1 MKNRPLVRS
10 LVILA
15 AVLLAPLL
23 FDGIKELIRWN
34 TTRNYPRLT
43 DSEVRELVQIG
54 MSKDAVHEHLGDPA
68 KKNDGGRIW
77 IYLNRSPNPSDHVS
91 PGYRIQFE
99 NDLVARISFGSP
111 KPKE

>member
-77 IYLNRSPNPSDHVS
+77 IYRNRSPNPSDHVS
-91 PGYRIQFE
+91 PGFGIQFE
-99 NDLVARISFGSP
+99 NDLVYAAQIF
-111 KPKE
+111 